1 MCALASLF
9 EIETVILRVHA
20 FDLQS
25 VLCMS
30 TGITKK
36 PKQLR
41 RFTIVSNS
49 YPQPGDGTTQANEKL
64 DRNLVL
70 EMVKQKKN
78 NRIPTHEIAFSEF
91 NS

>member
-1 MCALASLF
+1 
-9 EIETVILRVHA
+9 
-20 FDLQS
+20 
-25 VLCMS
+25 MS

-49 YPQPGDGTTQANEKL
+49 YPQPCDGTTQANEKL